1 MRRAEQPSIT
11 RHTTAPAADEEVFRQ
26 ARSEGPVA
34 VLRAEMAEPPES
46 TPASDT
52 GAEAPAEPD
61 AQALDRLAQAIY
73 TRLRRRFVVERER
86 AGRGE
91 RWT

>member
-1 MRRAEQPSIT
+1 MRAE
-11 RHTTAPAADEEVFRQ
+11 TAETP
-26 ARSEGPVA
+26 EGA
-34 VLRAEMAEPPES
+34 
-46 TPASDT
+46 PASDPE
-52 GAEAPAEPD
+52 AAAPAEPD
-61 AQALDRLAQAIY
+61 AQALDRLAQAVY